1 MSLSYKKQSRDLQTG
16 FYIGGTLVVK
26 GLSYYFK
33 LGMTEAHLKPDQ
45 TSKME
50 LSVKD
55 WTVES
60 C

>member
-55 WTVES
+55 
-60 C
+60 

>member
-16 FYIGGTLVVK
+16 FYMRGTVVVK

-33 LGMTEAHLKPDQ
+33 LGIAETYSKPNQ

-50 LSVKD
+50 LSVKR
-55 WTVES
+55 VNR
-60 C
+60 